1 LIKAHF
7 QFKNALLI
15 KKNMKKHTIL
25 LAVTLSILLLSSFTV
40 NKANKK
46 LYDPKYYVAAAKE
59 TFTDKS
65 GYAVTNVVYVNCD
78 HEHTTTTVTNQLYT
92 YYDAYYKKSRG
103 SVSFG
108 GRGDITAWA
117 FDTRSAAESKRRE
130 LIAGYNNNPRKP
142 DVLLIEKFSVLCDE

>member
-1 LIKAHF
+1 
-7 QFKNALLI
+7 
-15 KKNMKKHTIL
+15 MKRHTMIL
-25 LAVTLSILLLSSFTV
+25 TATISILLLSSFIV

-46 LYDPKYYVAAAKE
+46 MYEPKYYVATAKE

-65 GYAVTNVVYVNCD
+65 GYAVTNVVYVSCD
-78 HEHTTTTVTNQLYT
+78 NYHSTTTVTNQLNT
-92 YYDAYYKKSRG
+92 YYAAYYKKNRG

-108 GRGDITAWA
+108 GRGDITAWE
-117 FDTRSAAESKRRE
+117 FDTRSAAENKRRE